1 MKHRHHFPA
10 CRSACSWFAGIVL
23 AASCGPLSAAG
34 AVTIGTPPPPSS
46 VAVDIYFSPGANTE
60 QVIAGAILGAK
71 KRVWLAGYYFTSAPI
86 AKALHEAHKNGK
98 DVRIVL
104 DRSQATAKYSS
115 ATYFHNSCVP
125 VVINARYPIM
135 HHKFV
140 VIDGDTVGLASMNF
154 TKAGSVANAE
164 NFNLFR
170 RWPKLADTCAAEFS
184 RLQREALPYQPG
196 MVLPEPTGKGVPE

>member
-1 MKHRHHFPA
+1 MTVALCSPRPA
-10 CRSACSWFAGIVL
+10 GCRLISLVL
-23 AASCGPLSAAG
+23 AALCGPLWAANSATVPTHPVPAN
-34 AVTIGTPPPPSS
+34 AV
-46 VAVDIYFSPGANTE
+46 VDIYFSPVANTE

-86 AKALHEAHKNGK
+86 AKALHEAHKTGK

-104 DRSQATAKYSS
+104 DRSQATARYSS
-115 ATYFHNSCVP
+115 ATYFQNSGVP

-140 VIDGDTVGLASMNF
+140 VIDGDTVGLGSMNF
-154 TKAGSVANAE
+154 TKAGSAANAE

-170 RWPKLADTCAAEFS
+170 RWPELADTYAAEFS
-184 RLQREALPYQPG
+184 RLQREAVRYQPG
-196 MVLPEPTGKGVPE
+196 MVLPEPAGKGEAE

>member
-1 MKHRHHFPA
+1 MNHRHRFLA
-10 CRSACSWFAGIVL
+10 CTPACSWLAGLFL
-23 AASCGPLSAAG
+23 AASCAPLLAAG
-34 AVTIGTPPPPSS
+34 SVSIGTPPPPSS
-46 VAVDIYFSPGANTE
+46 AAVDVYFSPGANTE

-115 ATYFHNSCVP
+115 ATYFRNSGMP

-135 HHKFV
+135 HHKFL
-140 VIDGDTVGLASMNF
+140 VIDDDTVGLGSMNF
-154 TKAGSVANAE
+154 TKAGSTANAE

-170 RWPKLADTCAAEFS
+170 RWPKLADTYAAEFS
-184 RLQREALPYQPG
+184 RLQRESLPYQPG
-196 MVLPEPTGKGVPE
+196 MVLPEPTGKGEAE